1 MILFSTFLLS
11 TIITI
16 LLMPILINL
25 ACKMNLLDIP
35 DSRKIHCDP
44 IPRIG
49 GVGMALGAVLPIILW
64 APMNK
69 FVIALLIGSGVLV
82 IFGLLDDMKDI
93 GFKKKFIGQIIAALV
108 VILYGGLKI
117 QSLGDFFP
125 GEATLPNWIS
135 IPLTAIAII
144 AVTNAINLSDG
155 LDGLAGGITLL
166 TFLFIGYLAYL
177 VKFQS
182 FEVMSVAM
190 VGAIFALLKYNT
202 HPATVFMG
210 DAGSQLLGFI
220 AVTLSLA
227 VTRLSP
233 AISPILPLLIIGM
246 PLVDTLS
253 VMVQR
258 VLEGRSPFKA
268 DKNHLHHKLM
278 NLGFYHTESVIII
291 YILHAVMVCFAFIFR
306 YKSDLFLLISFIMF
320 ASFIIFTIFLAE
332 DRGWRMKRYP
342 FIDKVIKGPLRKLR
356 EENVIIKISF
366 KAVEI
371 GFISILILTCFLPRQ
386 IPIYFS
392 ASALILLI
400 ALFIIWQFKP
410 KGASIVVEIAIF
422 LMIPFLVY
430 LGQTGVYYLRETFL
444 IKTYNFSYG
453 ILIFFVLLTLKFTR
467 RHGFK
472 TTPMDFLILIVAI
485 VLPNLPDERIR
496 HWHMGFIAA
505 KIVVL
510 FFTYEILKGEL
521 RINAKKLLYTGVMAL
536 MIISIRGFM
545 G

>member
-1 MILFSTFLLS
+1 MILFSTFLIS

-69 FVIALLIGSGVLV
+69 FIIAVLIGSGVLV
-82 IFGLLDDMKDI
+82 IFGLIDDMKDI
-93 GFKKKFIGQIIAALV
+93 GFKMKFIGQIIAALL

-125 GEATLPNWIS
+125 GEATLSNWIS

-233 AISPILPLLIIGM
+233 EISPILPLLIIGM

-291 YILHAVMVCFAFIFR
+291 YILHAIMVCFAFIFR

-371 GFISILILTCFLPRQ
+371 GFISILILTCFLPRK

-392 ASALILLI
+392 AFALVLLI
-400 ALFIIWQFKP
+400 ALFIIWQFRP

-472 TTPMDFLILIVAI
+472 TNPMDFLILIVAI

>member
-1 MILFSTFLLS
+1 
-11 TIITI
+11 
-16 LLMPILINL
+16 
-25 ACKMNLLDIP
+25 
-35 DSRKIHCDP
+35 
-44 IPRIG
+44 
-49 GVGMALGAVLPIILW
+49 
-64 APMNK
+64 
-69 FVIALLIGSGVLV
+69 
-82 IFGLLDDMKDI
+82 
-93 GFKKKFIGQIIAALV
+93 
-108 VILYGGLKI
+108 
-117 QSLGDFFP
+117 
-125 GEATLPNWIS
+125 
-135 IPLTAIAII
+135 
-144 AVTNAINLSDG
+144 
-155 LDGLAGGITLL
+155 
-166 TFLFIGYLAYL
+166 
-177 VKFQS
+177 
-182 FEVMSVAM
+182 
-190 VGAIFALLKYNT
+190 
-202 HPATVFMG
+202 
-210 DAGSQLLGFI
+210 
-220 AVTLSLA
+220 
-227 VTRLSP
+227 
-233 AISPILPLLIIGM
+233 
-246 PLVDTLS
+246 
-253 VMVQR
+253 
-258 VLEGRSPFKA
+258 
-268 DKNHLHHKLM
+268 
-278 NLGFYHTESVIII
+278 
-291 YILHAVMVCFAFIFR
+291 
-306 YKSDLFLLISFIMF
+306 MF